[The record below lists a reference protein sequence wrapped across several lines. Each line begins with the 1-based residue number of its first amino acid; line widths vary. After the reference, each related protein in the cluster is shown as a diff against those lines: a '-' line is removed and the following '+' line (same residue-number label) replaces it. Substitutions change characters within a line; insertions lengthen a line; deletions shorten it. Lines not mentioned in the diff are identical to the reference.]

1 MNNTIEEVINLTDD
15 MCELF
20 YQQKNEEALGK
31 MNIFLNNVVA
41 ISGSLSDEDGQKVLG
56 VLTEALNA
64 MEAKD
69 YVLLADILKY
79 DMIDV
84 LKAV

>member
-41 ISGSLSDEDGQKVLG
+41 ISGALSDEDGQKVLG

>member
-1 MNNTIEEVINLTDD
+1 MNNTIGEVINLTDD